1 MGREETLPFSTT
13 LVSLG
18 FAKFHN
24 LRRSRPAGTGPRDT
38 LSWVARPSINPL
50 CPPNSMPIQTS
61 MAHPTARLG
70 GPFGF
75 LAFAIPRLPEP
86 QSIPNRRYPPET
98 VPSPRVQAP
107 FPGIDEVLL
116 SVDSGRA
123 ESRSHRRSIA
133 GVIKTLYR
141 LIGQWMLTGRIGRVV
156 IRSETFSFGCSSGP
170 WRISSPLGGSFNGG
184 NRYGLMYCV
193 MVG

>member
-1 MGREETLPFSTT
+1 MRSSVLF
-13 LVSLG
+13 LG
-18 FAKFHN
+18 GMVWLASWGMSFGAEGPQ
-24 LRRSRPAGTGPRDT
+24 PAG
-38 LSWVARPSINPL
+38 S
-50 CPPNSMPIQTS
+50 PPGLVPI
-61 MAHPTARLG
+61 
-70 GPFGF
+70 
-75 LAFAIPRLPEP
+75 
-86 QSIPNRRYPPET
+86 
-98 VPSPRVQAP
+98 PRVQAP

-123 ESRSHRRSIA
+123 ESRSHCRSIA